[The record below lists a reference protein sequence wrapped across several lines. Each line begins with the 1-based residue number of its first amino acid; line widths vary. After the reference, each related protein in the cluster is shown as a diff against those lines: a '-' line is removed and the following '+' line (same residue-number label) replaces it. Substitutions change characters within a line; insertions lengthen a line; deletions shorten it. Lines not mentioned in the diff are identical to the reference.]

1 MIDTA
6 TEKWIYLLYG
16 MEIMYFALLAWLFW
30 FRSHGRV
37 KRMLAVLMAIFV
49 AQYVKDLF
57 FIDTFCRQPGGAVS
71 RLVGCT
77 DFVAVPVY
85 GFILAELCRPGWLKL
100 RAMAW
105 AELPFLLLPALYAAF
120 SQEWIYYAL
129 SALAAAY
136 GVACFVWMWTELPR
150 YHKRLRDEYSY
161 EEDINLHW
169 LRGVTAL
176 YFLILLL
183 WLADCV
189 RPSAQTILAYL
200 VLSLAGWMAVCR
212 FIYKQEIVISAVRD
226 NAPAADCARRSA
238 ERGKAETS
246 EAHAETDA
254 TPEGASPDEAFAL
267 IEEKLRKL
275 FEEEKAYLE
284 PRLRL
289 QDLALRLGTNRTYL
303 SRYLNTRLH
312 TTFYDFVNNYR
323 LAHAESLLRGTDYPL
338 DAVASLSGFNSL
350 STFRRAFAA
359 AHNGDSPQKFRTQT
373 SDGERA

>member
-6 TEKWIYLLYG
+6 TERWIYLLYG
-16 MEIMYFALLAWLFW
+16 MEIMYFALMAWLFW

-49 AQYVKDLF
+49 AQYAKDLL

-71 RLVGCT
+71 RIVGCT

-85 GFILAELCRPGWLKL
+85 GFILAELCRPGWLKM
-100 RAMAW
+100 REMAC
-105 AELPFLLLPALYAAF
+105 AELPFLLLPALYAALR
-120 SQEWIYYAL
+120 QEWIYYGL
-129 SALAAAY
+129 SALAAVY
-136 GVACFVWMWTELPR
+136 GVACFVWMWLELPR

-169 LRGVTAL
+169 LRGVTSL

-189 RPSAQTILAYL
+189 RPSAHTILAYL
-200 VLSLAGWMAVCR
+200 ALSLAGWMAVCR
-212 FIYKQEIVISAVRD
+212 FIYKQEIVISAVRE
-226 NAPAADCARRSA
+226 NAPAEDCACRQA
-238 ERGKAETS
+238 ERGEAERS
-246 EAHAETDA
+246 EMPADA
-254 TPEGASPDEAFAL
+254 ASTPEGASPDEAFDL

-275 FEEEKAYLE
+275 FEEDKAYLE

-289 QDLALRLGTNRTYL
+289 QDLARRLGTNRTYL
-303 SRYLNTRLH
+303 SRYLNNRLH

-323 LAHAESLLRGTDYPL
+323 LAHAEGLLCGTDYPL

-359 AHNGDSPQKFRTQT
+359 AHNGESPQKFRTH
-373 SDGERA
+373 SPDGEKA